1 MGTTSNGPDSNKSNN
16 TEKKQRSWKTRFMDF
31 LVSGGFIFLV
41 VLGVAIAFGI
51 NMLIKWLTQP

>member
-1 MGTTSNGPDSNKSNN
+1 METTSSAPDNNESNK
-16 TEKKQRSWKTRFMDF
+16 KKQRSWKSRFMDF

-51 NMLIKWLTQP
+51 NMLIKWATQP